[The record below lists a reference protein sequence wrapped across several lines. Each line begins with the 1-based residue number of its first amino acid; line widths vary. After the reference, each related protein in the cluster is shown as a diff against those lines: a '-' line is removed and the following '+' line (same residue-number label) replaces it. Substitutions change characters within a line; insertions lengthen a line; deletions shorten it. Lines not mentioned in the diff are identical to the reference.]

1 MFRQLIDKKV
11 LASVMTFFL
20 IGTGFLMNP
29 ISVHAADEPGP
40 DHAADEPGPDYE
52 WEVQENVETGPDLVR
67 QFRFEKKLDMTNAP
81 NRTRVPK
88 LSVPFVLSEIPQG
101 KEEEYGIGKS
111 IGAGQGYSIQKG
123 EFNSGSEAEWEVVNF
138 NPDDAYDEKLT
149 NLLDHDPD
157 NAADILERSIKYDWG
172 GLRSSDHIQ
181 TAQAGYNF
189 YKPGDEAYYAD
200 DERNGWPKDTMA
212 WRCFAEGGVV
222 GDFNDGC
229 QSLIEY
235 SFDSFRYDQAYN
247 LRAYPL
253 TYYATSVQRTLFTH
267 KDINADGTI
276 NSVSKSL
283 WRPKPVRGGDFN
295 NNATDME
302 ALREAFKREFLQ
314 DDIPTFAEL
323 SLKLKASYTAPDG
336 SAADYGIRRY
346 LLKEGKPTGEDAD
359 LIASNHE
366 IKIVDI
372 VGFDDDFMIFN
383 SVEEADA
390 YYAKM
395 GPKNFGLYS
404 VPRSAIKPVS
414 FVNRYK
420 SEIFV
425 SKVDENGN
433 PLEGAELS
441 ITPKGS
447 QEVVASWTSDKK
459 VKSLR
464 LDEGDYVL
472 QETRAPENYQTL
484 AVFGFHV
491 DKDGKI
497 KAAEEHANVTV
508 DGSQLTVKN
517 VIAVAAP
524 HDDPSTGG
532 PDNPDTP
539 STGGPDNPDTPSSG
553 DPNIPDTPSNGG
565 PDNPDTPPTGDPN
578 KPDTPPTD
586 DPNKPNTPSNG
597 DPNNPSTP
605 PTDDPNKPNTPP
617 TDDPN
622 KPDTPPTDDPNKPNT
637 PSNGDPNNP
646 STPPTDDP
654 NNPSTPPT
662 DGPRKPN
669 TPSNNRPNKPGNRT
683 LPATGANGVNLALY
697 AGLMTLAGALLLGLR
712 ALKGRKE

>member
-1 MFRQLIDKKV
+1 MLSKLIERRL
-11 LASVMTFFL
+11 LAFAMIFFL
-20 IGTGFLMNP
+20 VGTGLLMNP
-29 ISVHAADEPGP
+29 ISVHAAE
-40 DHAADEPGPDYE
+40 EPGPDYE

-111 IGAGQGYSIQKG
+111 IGAAQGYSIQKG
-123 EFNSGSEAEWEVVNF
+123 EFNSGNEAEWEVVNF

-149 NLLDHDPD
+149 DLLDNDPD
-157 NAADILERSIKYDWG
+157 NGADILERGIKYNWG

-189 YKPGDEAYYAD
+189 YKPGDEAYYTD

-212 WRCFAEGGVV
+212 WRCFYEGGERA
-222 GDFNDGC
+222 GSFDDGC

-235 SFDSFRYDQAYN
+235 SFDSFRYDEAYN

-253 TYYATSVQRTLFTH
+253 TYYASSVQRTLFTH

-283 WRPKPVRGGDFN
+283 WRPKPARGGDFE

-302 ALREAFKREFLQ
+302 AVREAFKRDFLQ
-314 DDIPTFAEL
+314 DDIPTFTEL
-323 SLKLKASYTAPDG
+323 TPKLKANYTAPDG
-336 SAADYGIRRY
+336 SEVDYGIRRY
-346 LLKEGKPTGEDAD
+346 ILREGKPTGEDAD

-372 VGFDDDFMIFN
+372 VGFNDDFMIFN

-404 VPRSAIKPVS
+404 VPRSAIKPVT
-414 FVNRYK
+414 FVNTYK
-420 SEIFV
+420 PEISV

-433 PLEGAELS
+433 PLEGAELA
-441 ITPKGS
+441 ITPKDS

-484 AVFGFHV
+484 AEFSFHV

-497 KAAEEHANVTV
+497 KAAKHANVTV

-517 VIAVAAP
+517 VIAVTAP
-524 HDDPSTGG
+524 DDDPSTGG
-532 PDNPDTP
+532 PGN
-539 STGGPDNPDTPSSG
+539 
-553 DPNIPDTPSNGG
+553 PDTPSNG
-565 PDNPDTPPTGDPN
+565 
-578 KPDTPPTD
+578 
-586 DPNKPNTPSNG
+586 DPNKPNTP
-597 DPNNPSTP
+597 
-605 PTDDPNKPNTPP
+605 PTGDPNKPNTPP
-617 TDDPN
+617 TDGPH
-622 KPDTPPTDDPNKPNT
+622 KPN
-637 PSNGDPNNP
+637 S
-646 STPPTDDP
+646 
-654 NNPSTPPT
+654 
-662 DGPRKPN
+662 
-669 TPSNNRPNKPGNRT
+669 PSNNRPNKPGNRT